1 MQAINLSFPTCKIR
15 GCVELLSS
23 ICMSL
28 QSSPDLPQLESRGCD
43 LQLEKFKKI
52 LFRAGRGM
60 YIRPRV
66 APADASSW

>member
-1 MQAINLSFPTCKIR
+1 
-15 GCVELLSS
+15 
-23 ICMSL
+23 MSL